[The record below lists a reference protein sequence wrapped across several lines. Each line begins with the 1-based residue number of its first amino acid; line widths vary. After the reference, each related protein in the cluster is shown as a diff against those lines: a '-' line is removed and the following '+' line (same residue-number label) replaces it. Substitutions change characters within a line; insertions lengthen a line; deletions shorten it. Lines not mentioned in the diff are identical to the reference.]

1 MKKSYIIIGVVVV
14 LILAAAGIYAK
25 INKASATTKKN
36 ENVENSIEQ
45 DNNVNQGSND
55 EKENNMYSTG
65 THHAEMVIK
74 DYGTVKMELYA
85 DIAPITVANFA
96 KLVNKGFYNGLT
108 FHRIISGFMIQGGD
122 PLGNGTGGSDEEI
135 KGEFALNGVE
145 NSISH
150 TRGTISMARASA
162 YNSASSQFFIMHQDY
177 TGLDGA
183 YAAFGKVTEG
193 MEFVDKICEDVVPVD
208 NNGTVLKSKQPVIV
222 SIKMID

>member
-14 LILAAAGIYAK
+14 LMLAAAGIYAK